1 MPPRPCL
8 QGAPSDNATSRRQTS
23 KCGGFL
29 VVARF
34 LIQPGTAKIR
44 KVLKMEIK
52 QVNLDICDNEGYSR
66 YSYL

>member
-1 MPPRPCL
+1 MLTRCTFR
-8 QGAPSDNATSRRQTS
+8 QCDFTSPDFEVW
-23 KCGGFL
+23 GFL

-34 LIQPGTAKIR
+34 LIQLGTAKIR